1 MVASDVKDF
10 HLFTVIVINMFSRFF
25 FFLLL
30 FVPLSLWGQERFYFS
45 KLDVKEGLSHSSITS
60 IFQDRDG
67 YLWFGTSNGLN
78 KFDGY
83 RFKVYRKD
91 GVDGNSLSDNE
102 INDIVQDPDGHLWIL
117 TPSGIDRID
126 HETDGIR
133 HYKGNREQFKHIL
146 CYRQK
151 VLAFADTVVYGY
163 DRQKDTFSRVE
174 LPFSVPS
181 SISAVTQS
189 ADGKLYLGTSD
200 DGVWVCD
207 STFRSF
213 RHIAAGKSPGSISRD
228 VIRNLLVDSEENL
241 WITLDKTGIER
252 YHLPSGTVARPVTT
266 NYNTIGHHI
275 RVAIDW
281 DHRNLLLGTFNGLAL
296 LDKRTLAIV
305 PVPSNLG
312 KKGGL
317 SHYSVYHLFKD
328 RQQTLWVGTYSG
340 GVNYHNRYNNR
351 FEWITAGQFSGV
363 FRKGGEDREGKLW
376 FATEGGG
383 LLFYDPQTGEQ
394 KNYLLKSGNSIYYN
408 NLIKTLLIS
417 GDSIFCTT
425 FGGKVYS
432 FSPRTE
438 KYRLLYDFKYNDIYS
453 LYQDSKGRL
462 WIPTNTK
469 AGLVVA
475 EGNSVTE
482 EFKIGGKPRKFMSVS
497 VVQELPENRYLIGTW
512 NNGFYLYSPD
522 EQKATHF
529 ANRELGVPEHEKI
542 YVSAFYVDSGQDIW
556 VATNGHGLWRF
567 DSGLKLKKYY
577 AAEDG
582 MTDRQVFYV
591 TQDKQG
597 FYWVMT
603 CHELY
608 HLDKDGE
615 VINRFNARNGIE
627 LQEFSIFSGMI
638 TRNGKLYL
646 SGMNGFQSID
656 PAELRNN
663 AEKPPV
669 LLTSLY
675 INNREIT
682 PQTPHSPLTKK
693 LQQTRKLVLN
703 HNQTNLSIGYTA
715 LNYIYPEQNQYAYR
729 LEGADTE
736 WNYVKNRREAFYS
749 NLPPGSYRFKVIASN
764 NDGVWNDEGT
774 SLQIVV
780 LPPYWLRW
788 WAYLIYFLIA
798 GFVLWKYMAWMHKKR
813 ELETR
818 LRFKQMEQEKQEEL
832 SQERNRFFTHV
843 THELRTPLT
852 LILNPA
858 EELAEEQFLTPEVKK
873 SVNLIQQNARRLM
886 SLVNNL
892 MDIQKRRTG
901 KKELQLSSFDFK
913 EFLQEIYYNFQT
925 TAQSRNFSFCLDFPY
940 SSLLVTYD
948 REELEKV
955 FFNLLSNAFKFTPAG
970 GKIVI
975 GGKVVSQDDCPEL
988 PGQVYPDFSEAARWL
1003 YVVVGDSGIGIREAD
1018 REKLFEPFG
1027 HSSDDLYQ
1035 KTTGSGIGLNLSR
1048 MIIEQH
1054 RGRIFARPLEPG
1066 TEIGVLLPLC
1076 YQPEI
1081 YPMME
1086 TVIPGDPE
1094 TDINDE
1100 EISRDTTILLVE
1112 DNPEILDYVRRKL
1125 QNTYRVITAVNGQE
1139 AFEAAEKYMPDM
1151 VISDVM
1157 MPVMSGVE
1165 LCVKIKNTISLSHI
1179 PVILLTAKSLAM
1191 HIEEGFDAGAD
1202 DYIVK
1207 PFSLSLLRVRIRNLL
1222 VGRQRMQAVYY
1233 KRFSLENIG
1242 IKVESLDDMFMNKY
1256 MEVVRKHIAEP
1267 DFGIDEICRE
1277 IGLSRANFYRKVKV
1291 ITNLSPV
1298 EMIRNIRLE
1307 TAARLLKE
1315 SGLSISEIAF
1325 KVGFNNHSYFTSCF
1339 KTLYGISPTEY
1350 QEREKGEI

>member
-1 MVASDVKDF
+1 M
-10 HLFTVIVINMFSRFF
+10 
-25 FFLLL
+25 
-30 FVPLSLWGQERFYFS
+30 LWGQERFYFS
-45 KLDVKEGLSHSSITS
+45 KIDVKEGLSHSSITS

-83 RFKVYRKD
+83 RFKVYRKN
-91 GVDGNSLSDNE
+91 GTKGSTLSDNE
-102 INDIVQDPDGHLWIL
+102 INGIVQDSEGHLWIL
-117 TPSGIDRID
+117 TPSGIDCID
-126 HETDGIR
+126 HETDYIR
-133 HYKGNREQFKHIL
+133 HYKNGQEQFKHIL
-146 CYRQK
+146 CYRGN
-151 VLAFADTVVYGY
+151 VLAFVDTIIYRY
-163 DRQKDTFSRVE
+163 DRQRDTFNRVE
-174 LPFSVPS
+174 VPFVLSS
-181 SISAVTQS
+181 SISSVT
-189 ADGKLYLGTSD
+189 DDVEGRLYLGTSGN
-200 DGVWVCD
+200 GVWICD
-207 STFRSF
+207 SNFRLF
-213 RHIAAGKSPGSISRD
+213 RHIPVGKSPGNISKD
-228 VIRNLLVDSEENL
+228 VIRNLLVDEEENL

-252 YHLPSGTVARPVTT
+252 YHLPDGTVTRLVTA

-281 DHRNLLLGTFNGLAL
+281 DKQNLLLGTFNGLAL
-296 LDKRTLAIV
+296 LNKRTLAIV

-312 KKGGL
+312 ERGGL

-340 GVNYHNRYNNR
+340 GVNYYNRYNNR
-351 FEWITAGQFSGV
+351 FEWITAKQFSGV
-363 FRKGGEDREGKLW
+363 LRKGGEDRAGNLW

-394 KNYLLKSGNSIYYN
+394 RNYLLKSGNSIYYN
-408 NLIKTLLIS
+408 NLIKTLLIA

-432 FSPRTE
+432 FLPRSE

-453 LYQDSKGRL
+453 LYQDSQGRL

-469 AGLVVA
+469 SGLVVA
-475 EGNSVTE
+475 EGNSITE
-482 EFKIGGKPRKFMSVS
+482 GVPVSGKLRKFMSVS
-497 VVQELPENRYLIGTW
+497 VVQELPDNRFLIGTW
-512 NNGFYLYSPD
+512 NNGFYLYSPG
-522 EQKATHF
+522 EQKVVHF
-529 ANRELGVPEHEKI
+529 ANRELGVAQHEKI
-542 YVSAFYVDSGQDIW
+542 YVSAFYVDEKQDIW
-556 VATNGHGLWRF
+556 VSTNGHGLWRF
-567 DSGLKLKKYY
+567 DAGLRLKKHYT
-577 AAEDG
+577 ATEGLMDG
-582 MTDRQVFYV
+582 QVFYV

-597 FYWVMT
+597 YYWVMT

-608 HLDKDGE
+608 HLDQEGE
-615 VINRFNARNGIE
+615 VINCFNALNGIE
-627 LQEFSIFSGMI
+627 LQEFSIYSGMT

-646 SGMNGFQSID
+646 SGMNGFQCID
-656 PAELRNN
+656 PVELRHNM
-663 AEKPPV
+663 EKPPV

-675 INNREIT
+675 INNREIS

-693 LQQTRKLVLN
+693 LQQTKRLVLN
-703 HNQTNLSIGYTA
+703 YNQTNISIGYTA
-715 LNYIYPEQNQYAYR
+715 LNYIYPEQNQYAYKM
-729 LEGADTE
+729 EGADSE

-749 NLPPGSYRFKVIASN
+749 NLPPGSYHFRVIASN
-764 NDGVWNDEGT
+764 NDGIWNEEGA

-788 WAYLIYFLIA
+788 WAYLIYALIA
-798 GFVLWKYMAWMHKKR
+798 GFILWKYTTWKHKKR
-813 ELETR
+813 ELETQ
-818 LRFKQMEQEKQEEL
+818 LRFKQIEQEKQEEL
-832 SQERNRFFTHV
+832 NQERNRFFTHV

-858 EELAEEQFLTPEVKK
+858 EELAEGQLLTPEVKK
-873 SVNLIQQNARRLM
+873 SVNLIQQNARRLL

-892 MDIQKRRTG
+892 MDLQKRRTG

-925 TAQSRNFSFCLDFPY
+925 TAQCRNFSFRLDFPY

-970 GKIVI
+970 GEIVI
-975 GGKVVSQDDCPEL
+975 GGKLVSKDDCPDL
-988 PGQVYPDFSEAARWL
+988 PEQISLDFSTNLQWL
-1003 YVVVGDSGIGIREAD
+1003 YVMVKDSGIGIKDSD

-1054 RGRIFARPLEPG
+1054 RGRIFARSLVPG
-1066 TEIGVLLPLC
+1066 TEIGVLLPFC

-1081 YPMME
+1081 YPHREMLIE
-1086 TVIPGDPE
+1086 EEADAEIKE
-1094 TDINDE
+1094 N
-1100 EISRDTTILLVE
+1100 EISHDTSILLVE
-1112 DNPEILDYVRRKL
+1112 DNPEILDYIRRKL
-1125 QNTYRVITAVNGQE
+1125 QDNYRVITAVNGQE
-1139 AFEAAEKYMPDM
+1139 AFEMAEKYMPDI

-1222 VGRQRMQAVYY
+1222 VGRQRMQAIYY

-1242 IKVESLDDMFMNKY
+1242 IKVESIDDMFMNKY
-1256 MEVVRKHIAEP
+1256 MEVVKNHIADP

-1315 SGLSISEIAF
+1315 SSLSISEIAF

-1350 QEREKGEI
+1350 QEKEQE

>member
-1 MVASDVKDF
+1 
-10 HLFTVIVINMFSRFF
+10 MFIKFF

-30 FVPLSLWGQERFYFS
+30 FAPVLLWGQERFYFS
-45 KLDVKEGLSHSSITS
+45 RLDVKEGLSNSSITS
-60 IFQDRDG
+60 IFQDNDG

-83 RFKVYRKD
+83 RFRIYQKD
-91 GVDGNSLSDNE
+91 GAEGNNLSDNE
-102 INDIVQDPDGHLWIL
+102 INDIDQDSSGHLWIL
-117 TPSGIDRID
+117 TPLGIDCID
-126 HETDGIR
+126 HETDDIR
-133 HYKGNREQFKHIL
+133 HYRNGEEYFRHIICHRGNI
-146 CYRQK
+146 
-151 VLAFADTVVYGY
+151 LAFTDTAVYGY
-163 DRQKDTFSRVE
+163 DRLKDTFNRIE
-174 LPFSVPS
+174 IPFSIRS
-181 SISAVTQS
+181 SISAVTKD
-189 ADGKLYLGTSD
+189 AGEKLYLGTSG
-200 DGVWVCD
+200 DGVWICD
-207 STFRSF
+207 ASLRFF
-213 RHIAAGKSPGSISRD
+213 RHIPVGESAGNITRD
-228 VIRNLLVDSEENL
+228 VIRNLLTDADENL

-252 YHLPSGTVARPVTT
+252 YHLPTGTVARPVTT
-266 NYNTIGHHI
+266 NYNAIGHHI

-281 DHRNLLLGTFNGLAL
+281 DHRYLLLGTFNGLAL
-296 LDKRTLAIV
+296 LDKHTLAIV

-328 RQQTLWVGTYSG
+328 KQQTLWVGTYSG
-340 GVNYHNRYNNR
+340 GINYHNRYNNR
-351 FEWITAGQFSGV
+351 FEWITAKQFSGV
-363 FRKGGEDREGKLW
+363 FRKGGEDRNGKLW

-383 LLFYDPQTGEQ
+383 LLYYDPQTGEQ
-394 KNYLLKSGNSIYYN
+394 KNYLLKSGNSVYYN

-425 FGGKVYS
+425 FGGRVYS

-438 KYRLLYDFKYNDIYS
+438 KFRLLYDFKYNDIYS

-469 AGLVVA
+469 SGLVVA
-475 EGNSVTE
+475 DGNSVTE
-482 EFKIGGKPRKFMSVS
+482 RFKIGGQQRRFMSVS
-497 VVQELPENRYLIGTW
+497 VVQELPGNRFLIGTW
-512 NNGFYLYSPD
+512 NNGFYLYSPG
-522 EQKATHF
+522 EEKAVHF
-529 ANRELGVPEHEKI
+529 ANRELGVPLHEKI
-542 YVSAFYVDSGQDIW
+542 YVSAFYVDSGEDIW
-556 VATNGHGLWRF
+556 VSTNGHGLWRF
-567 DSGLKLKKYY
+567 DAGLNLKKHYT
-577 AAEDG
+577 AEAG
-582 MTDRQVFYV
+582 MTDRQVYYT

-597 FYWVMT
+597 YYWVMT

-608 HLDKDGE
+608 HLDKEGE
-615 VINRFNARNGIE
+615 VIGRFNARNGIE
-627 LQEFSIFSGMI
+627 LQEFSIFSGL
-638 TRNGKLYL
+638 TTGDGKLYL
-646 SGMNGFQSID
+646 SGMNGFQCID
-656 PAELRNN
+656 PLELRHNT
-663 AEKPPV
+663 EKPPV

-682 PQTPHSPLTKK
+682 PQTAHSPLTKK
-693 LQQTRKLVLN
+693 LQQTQKLVLN
-703 HNQTNLSIGYTA
+703 YNQTNISIGYTA
-715 LNYIYPEQNQYAYR
+715 LNYIYPEQNQYAYK

-749 NLPPGSYRFKVIASN
+749 NLPPGSYRFKVVASN
-764 NDGVWNDEGT
+764 NDGVWNDKGT

-788 WAYLIYFLIA
+788 WAYLVYALIV
-798 GFVLWKYMAWMHKKR
+798 GFILWKYTAWIHKKR

-818 LRFKQMEQEKQEEL
+818 LRIRQMEQEKQEEL
-832 SQERNRFFTHV
+832 NQERNRFFTHV

-858 EELAEEQFLTPEVKK
+858 EELAEEQVMVPEVKK
-873 SVNLIQQNARRLM
+873 SVNLILQNARRLL

-925 TAQSRNFSFCLDFPY
+925 TAQSRNFSFRLDFPY

-970 GKIVI
+970 GEIVI
-975 GGKVVSQDDCPEL
+975 GGKIVSPDDRPGLPERA
-988 PGQVYPDFSEAARWL
+988 VPDFSEAEQWL
-1003 YVVVGDSGIGIREAD
+1003 YVAVRDSGIGIREAD

-1054 RGRIFARPLEPG
+1054 RGKIFARPLEPG

-1081 YPMME
+1081 YPEMS
-1086 TVIPGDPE
+1086 TVIGKDGE
-1094 TDINDE
+1094 EDTKEDE
-1100 EISRDTTILLVE
+1100 MSPDTTILLVE
-1112 DNPEILDYVRRKL
+1112 DNLEILDYVCRKL
-1125 QNTYRVITAVNGQE
+1125 QATYRVITAVNGQE

-1165 LCVKIKNTISLSHI
+1165 LCMKIKNTISLSHI

-1191 HIEEGFDAGAD
+1191 HVEEGFDAGAD

-1222 VGRQRMQAVYY
+1222 AGRQRMQAVYY

-1242 IKVESLDDMFMNKY
+1242 IKVESIDDMFMNKY

-1277 IGLSRANFYRKVKV
+1277 IGLSRANFYRKVKA
-1291 ITNLSPV
+1291 ITNLTPV

-1339 KTLYGISPTEY
+1339 KALYGISPTEY
-1350 QEREKGEI
+1350 QERERGQV

>member
-1 MVASDVKDF
+1 
-10 HLFTVIVINMFSRFF
+10 MFIRFI
-25 FFLLL
+25 FLSLL
-30 FVPLSLWGQERFYFS
+30 FVPLLLCGQERFYFS
-45 KLDVKEGLSHSSITS
+45 QLDVKEGLSNSSVTS

-91 GVDGNSLSDNE
+91 GLAGNSLSDDE
-102 INDIVQDPDGHLWIL
+102 INGIVQDSGGHLWIL
-117 TPSGIDRID
+117 TPSGIDCID
-126 HETDGIR
+126 HETDDIR
-133 HYKGNREQFKHIL
+133 HYKNRGATFKHIL
-146 CYRQK
+146 CHRGN
-151 VLAFADTVVYGY
+151 VLAFTDTVVYRY
-163 DRQKDTFSRVE
+163 DCSRDTFHRVE
-174 LPFSVPS
+174 LPFPIPS
-181 SISAVTQS
+181 SLSAVTKDS
-189 ADGKLYLGTSD
+189 GEGLYLGTSG

-207 STFRSF
+207 SSLRQF
-213 RHIAAGKSPGSISRD
+213 RHIPAGESPGSLSRD
-228 VIRNLLVDSEENL
+228 VIRHLLTDADGNL
-241 WITLDKTGIER
+241 WVTLDKTGIER
-252 YHLPSGTVARPVTT
+252 FHLSSGTVSRPVTT
-266 NYNTIGHHI
+266 NYNAIGHHI
-275 RVAIDW
+275 RVAIEW
-281 DHRNLLLGTFNGLAL
+281 DERYLLLGTFNGLAL
-296 LDKRTLAIV
+296 LDKHTLAIV
-305 PVPSNLG
+305 PVPSHLG
-312 KKGGL
+312 EKGGL

-340 GVNYHNRYNNR
+340 GINYHNRYNNR
-351 FEWITAGQFSGV
+351 FEWITAKQFSGV
-363 FRKGGEDREGKLW
+363 FRKGGEDRKGNLW

-383 LLFYDPQTGEQ
+383 LLRYDPRTGEQ
-394 KNYLLKSGNSIYYN
+394 KNYLLKSGDSIYYN
-408 NLIKTLLIS
+408 NLIKTLLVS
-417 GDSIFCTT
+417 GDSILCTT
-425 FGGKVYS
+425 FGGRVYS

-438 KYRLLYDFKYNDIYS
+438 KYRLLYDFQYNDIYS
-453 LYQDSKGRL
+453 LFEDSKGRL

-469 AGLVVA
+469 SGLVVA
-475 EGNSVTE
+475 RGNSLRENFTV
-482 EFKIGGKPRKFMSVS
+482 GGKQRKFMSVS
-497 VVQELPENRYLIGTW
+497 VVQELPDHRFLIGTW

-522 EQKATHF
+522 GQTAVHF
-529 ANRELGVPEHEKI
+529 GNRELGVPSQEKI
-542 YVSAFYVDSGQDIW
+542 YVSAFFVDAGRDVW
-556 VATNGHGLWRF
+556 VSTNGHGLWRF
-567 DSGLKLKKYY
+567 DPELKLKKHYT
-577 AAEDG
+577 AEEG

-591 TQDKQG
+591 TQDKEG
-597 FYWVMT
+597 YYWVMT

-608 HLDKDGE
+608 HLDRDGE

-627 LQEFSIFSGMI
+627 LQEFSVFSGMI
-638 TRNGKLYL
+638 TRSGKLYL
-646 SGMNGFQSID
+646 SGMNGFQCID
-656 PAELRNN
+656 PQELRHNM
-663 AEKPPV
+663 EKPPV

-703 HNQTNLSIGYTA
+703 YNQTNISIGFTA
-715 LNYIYPEQNQYAYR
+715 LNYIYPGQNQYAYK
-729 LEGADTE
+729 LEGADSE
-736 WNYVKNRREAFYS
+736 WNSVKNRREAFYS
-749 NLPPGSYRFKVIASN
+749 NLPPGSYRFQVTASN

-788 WAYLIYFLIA
+788 WAYLIYALVA
-798 GFVLWKYMAWMHKKR
+798 GFVLWKYTAWLHKKR

-818 LRFKQMEQEKQEEL
+818 LRFKQMEQEKQEEMNE
-832 SQERNRFFTHV
+832 ERNRFFTHV

-858 EELAEEQFLTPEVKK
+858 EELAEEPMLGQEVKK
-873 SVNLIQQNARRLM
+873 SVNLIQQNARRLL

-925 TAQSRNFSFCLDFPY
+925 TAQSRNFSFRLDFPY
-940 SSLLVTYD
+940 PSLPVTFD

-970 GKIVI
+970 GGIVV
-975 GGKVVSQDDCPEL
+975 GGKVLSPGDCADLPE
-988 PGQVYPDFSEAARWL
+988 GVEPDFSEADRWL
-1003 YVVVGDSGIGIREAD
+1003 YVVVRDSGIGIREAD
-1018 REKLFEPFG
+1018 RNKLFEPFG
-1027 HSSDDLYQ
+1027 HSSHDLYQ

-1048 MIIEQH
+1048 MIVEQH

-1066 TEIGVLLPLC
+1066 TEVGVVLPLS
-1076 YQPEI
+1076 YRPEI
-1081 YPMME
+1081 YPE
-1086 TVIPGDPE
+1086 SDSVVGKEPE
-1094 TDINDE
+1094 AGVQADE
-1100 EISRDTTILLVE
+1100 AFQGTTILLVE
-1112 DNPEILDYVRRKL
+1112 DNAEILDYIRRKL
-1125 QNTYRVITAVNGQE
+1125 QDTYRVIAAVNGQE
-1139 AFEAAEKYMPDM
+1139 AFEAAKKYMPDL
-1151 VISDVM
+1151 VVSDVM

-1165 LCVKIKNTISLSHI
+1165 LCMKMKNDIELSHI

-1242 IKVESLDDMFMNKY
+1242 IKVESIDDMFMNKY
-1256 MEVVRKHIAEP
+1256 MEVVRKHIADS

-1291 ITNLSPV
+1291 ITNLTPV

-1315 SGLSISEIAF
+1315 SSLSISEIAF

-1339 KTLYGISPTEY
+1339 KNLYGISPTEY
-1350 QEREKGEI
+1350 QEREKGQA

>member
-1 MVASDVKDF
+1 MHTSKVGDNA
-10 HLFTVIVINMFSRFF
+10 LFTVISIHMLIRFY
-25 FFLLL
+25 FLSLL
-30 FVPLSLWGQERFYFS
+30 FVPLFLCGQERFYFS
-45 KLDVKEGLSHSSITS
+45 KLDVKEGLSNSSITS

-67 YLWFGTSNGLN
+67 YLWFGTSKGLN

-83 RFKVYRKD
+83 RFKVYRKN
-91 GVDGNSLSDNE
+91 GVEGNSLSDDE
-102 INDIVQDPDGHLWIL
+102 INGIVQDAEGHLWIL
-117 TPSGIDRID
+117 TPSGIDCID
-126 HETDGIR
+126 HETDDIR
-133 HYKGNREQFKHIL
+133 HYKNRTGAFKHIL
-146 CYRQK
+146 CHRGK
-151 VLAFADTVVYGY
+151 VLAFTDKVVYGY
-163 DRQKDTFSRVE
+163 DRLKDTFNRIE
-174 LPFSVPS
+174 LPFTIPS
-181 SISAVTQS
+181 ALSAVTKDS
-189 ADGKLYLGTSD
+189 GEKLYLGTSG

-207 STFRSF
+207 SSLRQY
-213 RHIAAGKSPGSISRD
+213 RHIPADESSRSISRD
-228 VIRNLLVDSEENL
+228 IIRHLLVDSDENL

-252 YHLPSGTVARPVTT
+252 FHLPSGTVSRPVLT
-266 NYNTIGHHI
+266 NYNVIGHHI
-275 RVAIDW
+275 RMAIEW
-281 DHRNLLLGTFNGLAL
+281 DERYLLLGTFNGLAL
-296 LDKRTLAIV
+296 LDKHSLAIV
-305 PVPSNLG
+305 PVSSHLG
-312 KKGGL
+312 EKGGL

-328 RQQTLWVGTYSG
+328 KQQTLWVGTYSG
-340 GVNYHNRYNNR
+340 GINYHNRYNNR
-351 FEWITAGQFSGV
+351 FEWITAKNFSGV

-383 LLFYDPQTGEQ
+383 LLCYDPRTGGQ
-394 KNYLLKSGNSIYYN
+394 KNYLLKSGNSLYYN

-432 FSPRTE
+432 FSPRSE
-438 KYRLLYDFKYNDIYS
+438 KYRLLYDFQYNDIYS

-469 AGLVVA
+469 SGLVVA
-475 EGNSVTE
+475 GGDSLTE
-482 EFKIGGKPRKFMSVS
+482 DFTVDGKSHKFMSVS
-497 VVQELPENRYLIGTW
+497 VVQELPDNRFLIGTW

-522 EQKATHF
+522 EQKAVHF
-529 ANRELGVPEHEKI
+529 GNRELGIPSQEKI
-542 YVSAFYVDSGQDIW
+542 YVSAFYIDAGQDVW
-556 VATNGHGLWRF
+556 VSTNGHGLWRF
-567 DSGLKLKKYY
+567 DAALKLKKRYT
-577 AAEDG
+577 AEEG
-582 MTDRQVFYV
+582 MTDRQVYYV
-591 TQDKQG
+591 TQDKEG
-597 FYWVMT
+597 YYWVMT

-608 HLDKDGE
+608 HLDRDGE
-615 VINRFNARNGIE
+615 MINRFNARNGIE
-627 LQEFSIFSGMI
+627 LQEFSIYSGLI

-646 SGMNGFQSID
+646 SGMNGFQCID
-656 PAELRNN
+656 PLELRHNK
-663 AEKPPV
+663 EKPPV
-669 LLTSLY
+669 LLTSLS

-682 PQTPHSPLTKK
+682 PHSPHSPLTKK
-693 LQQTRKLVLN
+693 MQQTRKLVLN
-703 HNQTNLSIGYTA
+703 YDQTNISIGYTA
-715 LNYIYPEQNQYAYR
+715 LNYIYPEQNQYAYK
-729 LEGADTE
+729 LEGADAE
-736 WNYVKNRREAFYS
+736 WNYVRNRREAFYS

-764 NDGVWNDEGT
+764 NDGVWNEEGT
-774 SLQIVV
+774 SLDIDV

-788 WAYLIYFLIA
+788 WAYLIYFSIA
-798 GFVLWKYMAWMHKKR
+798 GFILWKYTAWLRKKR

-818 LRFKQMEQEKQEEL
+818 LRIRQMEQEKQEEL
-832 SQERNRFFTHV
+832 NQERNRFFTHV

-858 EELAEEQFLTPEVKK
+858 EELAEEPLLAQEVKK
-873 SVNLIQQNARRLM
+873 SVHLILQNARRLLT
-886 SLVNNL
+886 LVNNL

-925 TAQSRNFSFCLDFPY
+925 TAQSRNFSFSLNFPY
-940 SSLLVTYD
+940 SSLPVTYD

-955 FFNLLSNAFKFTPAG
+955 FFNLLSNAFKFTPSG
-970 GKIVI
+970 GEIVI
-975 GGKVVSQDDCPEL
+975 GGKPVSQGDCPDL
-988 PGQVYPDFSEAARWL
+988 PERMRPDFSETGQWL
-1003 YVVVGDSGIGIREAD
+1003 YVVVRDSGIGIPEAD
-1018 REKLFEPFG
+1018 RDKLFEPFG

-1048 MIIEQH
+1048 MIVEQH
-1054 RGRIFARPLEPG
+1054 GGKIFARSLEVG
-1066 TEIGVLLPLC
+1066 TEFGVLLPLC
-1076 YQPEI
+1076 YRPEI
-1081 YPMME
+1081 YPEMNP
-1086 TVIPGDPE
+1086 VVKGDSE
-1094 TDINDE
+1094 TDAKEDE
-1100 EISRDTTILLVE
+1100 TLRDTTILLVE
-1112 DNPEILDYVRRKL
+1112 DNPEILDYVCRKL
-1125 QNTYRVITAVNGQE
+1125 QDTYRVITAVNGQE
-1139 AFEAAEKYMPDM
+1139 AFEATEKYMPDL

-1165 LCVKIKNTISLSHI
+1165 LCMKIKNSIGLSHI

-1242 IKVESLDDMFMNKY
+1242 IKVESIDDMFMNKY

-1291 ITNLSPV
+1291 ITNLTPV

-1315 SGLSISEIAF
+1315 SSLSISEIAF

-1339 KTLYGISPTEY
+1339 KALYGISPTEY
-1350 QEREKGEI
+1350 QEREKGQI